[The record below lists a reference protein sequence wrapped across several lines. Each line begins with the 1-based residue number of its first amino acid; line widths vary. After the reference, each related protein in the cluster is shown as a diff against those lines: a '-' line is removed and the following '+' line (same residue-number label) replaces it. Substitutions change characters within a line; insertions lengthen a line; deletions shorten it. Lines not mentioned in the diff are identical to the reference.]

1 VNGTY
6 NFDVAAA
13 IMLLLLV
20 LLFVLG
26 SDDAFGFPKVYV
38 KYGNDDDDDGGGAV
52 ALDGVVDA

>member
-13 IMLLLLV
+13 IVLLLLV

-26 SDDAFGFPKVYV
+26 SDDGFGFPKVYV
-38 KYGNDDDDDGGGAV
+38 KYGNDDDEGAV